1 METKWEQEAKKRDMN
16 GNKVK
21 TRTKSGKRMG
31 TKWDKNGN
39 KVGTRTQKL
48 QKNRKKVAKSAT

>member
-1 METKWEQEAKKRDMN
+1 METQWEQEAKKRDMN
-16 GNKVK
+16 KVG